1 MGVRKILHI
10 ARTFLRGDQYGALV
24 FAAVTG
30 GVNKAL
36 KRKGNCH

>member
-10 ARTFLRGDQYGALV
+10 TRTFLRGGQYGALA

-30 GVNKAL
+30 EENKAL

>member
-10 ARTFLRGDQYGALV
+10 ARTFLRGGQYAALT

-36 KRKGNCH
+36 KRKGNRH

>member
-10 ARTFLRGDQYGALV
+10 ARTFLRGGQYGALA
-24 FAAVTG
+24 FAEVTE

-36 KRKGNCH
+36 KRKGICH